1 MSGSDGGKPAQT
13 GLVDMGNISFYNEP
27 QTNASG
33 QPIVANQPTF
43 TISDLSNYPGTFS
56 EMVLNVTWAQLQP
69 TQGGPIDY
77 SAIDSALN
85 TVATSGANIGVKL
98 RVWGGFTAPEW
109 VKTIDGPAMTITG
122 KSIVDPNVVGP
133 QTIGRWWTADYV
145 AQWTSLQTALANRYD
160 SNPLV
165 HGMSQTAGMSAS
177 DEPFVPFK
185 TNAPTTTDPNDTSTV
200 NQVYATQRAGF
211 TDAAQVLTLRAA
223 IADYADWSTTPLDY
237 TFNPFTV
244 LDGFVSNA
252 NNTNE
257 PPLNDNITLAVL
269 QQARNSTRL
278 VQAGNHTIGANF
290 PSVTFILEQLA
301 ADAELDPSAV
311 AASYQTCSP
320 KLLGDT
326 PGNSDYANWQAA
338 VQIGVNANAGDIEL
352 WDYSENNGFLGL
364 SPSQVSGL
372 GTTLANG
379 IAPTTGAPADGS
391 ALAFLAPGSVSGS
404 AGAIAFTGVGA
415 LLLEKSA
422 ASQGTYTVTLTSQGG
437 HTLAVN
443 DFSGIVSG
451 PTSGST
457 LSLSG

>member
-27 QTNASG
+27 QTTASG
-33 QPIVANQPTF
+33 QPIPANQPTF
-43 TISDLSNYPGTFS
+43 TIADLSNYPRTFS

-133 QTIGRWWTADYV
+133 QTVAPNVAGPTPMGRWWTADYV

-200 NQVYATQRAGF
+200 NQVYA
-211 TDAAQVLTLRAA
+211 
-223 IADYADWSTTPLDY
+223 
-237 TFNPFTV
+237 
-244 LDGFVSNA
+244 
-252 NNTNE
+252 
-257 PPLNDNITLAVL
+257 
-269 QQARNSTRL
+269 
-278 VQAGNHTIGANF
+278 
-290 PSVTFILEQLA
+290 
-301 ADAELDPSAV
+301 
-311 AASYQTCSP
+311 
-320 KLLGDT
+320 
-326 PGNSDYANWQAA
+326 
-338 VQIGVNANAGDIEL
+338 
-352 WDYSENNGFLGL
+352 
-364 SPSQVSGL
+364 
-372 GTTLANG
+372 
-379 IAPTTGAPADGS
+379 
-391 ALAFLAPGSVSGS
+391 
-404 AGAIAFTGVGA
+404 
-415 LLLEKSA
+415 
-422 ASQGTYTVTLTSQGG
+422 
-437 HTLAVN
+437 
-443 DFSGIVSG
+443 
-451 PTSGST
+451 
-457 LSLSG
+457 